1 MALSPQTLEKIS
13 VQVCNLKPISSQDI
27 SIDFIWWKNSF
38 IKRKQN
44 KYWFV
49 DIMNQTFCLML
60 ILRGTWTSDPPEP

>member
-13 VQVCNLKPISSQDI
+13 VQVYNLKPISSQDI

-49 DIMNQTFCLML
+49 DMNQTFCLML